1 MMREP
6 AGAHANAVRITRS
19 AMRNTVVTVI
29 LAATA
34 AASAGVSAQQYP
46 VKPIRMVIGFP
57 PGGGTDIVGRVVAQK
72 LSEAWGQQVMP
83 DNRGGAAGQ
92 IGTEIV
98 ARAPPDGYTLLMAH
112 IAALSIL
119 PSLVPKLP
127 YDPAKDFTPITLC
140 AIAPNLLVVHPS
152 LQVITV
158 KGLIQLGRSRPGELR
173 FASSGAG
180 SLQHL
185 AGELFKLQAR
195 IDMLHVPYKGSG
207 QAVIDLIAGQ
217 VHLNFDSVPAVI
229 SHVKSGKL
237 RALAV
242 TSGKRFS
249 LLPAM
254 PTVAESGLP
263 GFDVSTWWGLVAPA
277 GVNKEVVAKIHAATL
292 KLLQQADVKETLT
305 AVGAEISTGSPDAFA
320 NFIRTE
326 RAKYA
331 KVIGDARIKL
341 D

>member
-1 MMREP
+1 MFR
-6 AGAHANAVRITRS
+6 
-19 AMRNTVVTVI
+19 TVALA
-29 LAATA
+29 LAACLMSV
-34 AASAGVSAQQYP
+34 AASAQQPYP
-46 VKPIRMVIGFP
+46 SKPIRMVIAFP
-57 PGGGTDIVGRVVAQK
+57 PGGGTDIVARIVAQK
-72 LSEAWGQQVMP
+72 LTEAWGQQVMP

-112 IAALSIL
+112 IAALAIL
-119 PSLVPKLP
+119 PALVPKLP
-127 YDPAKDFTPITLC
+127 YDPAKDFAPITLC
-140 AIAPNLLVVHPS
+140 AIAPNLLVIHPS

-158 KGLIQLGRSRPGELR
+158 KGLIQLGRTRPGELR

-185 AGELFKLQAR
+185 AGELFKLQAKV
-195 IDMLHVPYKGSG
+195 DMLHVPYKGSG

-217 VHLNFDSVPAVI
+217 VHLNFDSVPAVLA
-229 SHVKSGKL
+229 HVKSGKL

-242 TSGKRFS
+242 TSEKRFS

-254 PTVAESGLP
+254 PTVAESGLR

-277 GVNKEVVAKIHAATL
+277 GVSKDAILKIHAATL
-292 KLLQQADVKETLT
+292 KLLQQADVKETMS
-305 AVGAEISTGSPDAFA
+305 AVGAEIATTSPDAFTD
-320 NFIRTE
+320 FIRSE

-331 KVIGDARIKL
+331 RVITDAKIKL